1 MNQANTN
8 LKEAGVATLLSDKA
22 DFTAENITR
31 YKGSC
36 LIILKKLT
44 HQEDIIILIAYLNKK
59 TSKYI
64 KQNKNL

>member
-31 YKGSC
+31 HKGSC

-44 HQEDIIILIAYLNKK
+44 HQEDIIILIA
-59 TSKYI
+59 
-64 KQNKNL
+64 

>member
-22 DFTAENITR
+22 EFTAENITR

-36 LIILKKLT
+36 L
-44 HQEDIIILIAYLNKK
+44 IILIAYLNKK

>member
-8 LKEAGVATLLSDKA
+8 LKEAGVATWLSDKA

-36 LIILKKLT
+36 LMKLT
-44 HQEDIIILIAYLNKK
+44 HQEDIIIFIAYLNKK

-64 KQNKNL
+64 KQNQNL